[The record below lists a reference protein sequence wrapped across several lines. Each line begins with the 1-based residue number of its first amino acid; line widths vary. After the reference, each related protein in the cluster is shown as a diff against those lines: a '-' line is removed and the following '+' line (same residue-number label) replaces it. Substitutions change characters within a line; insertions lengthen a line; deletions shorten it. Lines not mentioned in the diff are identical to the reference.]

1 MLGLV
6 HLFLQLG
13 SEPTTLGKGSLLL
26 INERKTPRERLFV
39 ALAWLPKATVQAA
52 MGPLALDKARQ
63 ALARRSSPQFL
74 SPRPQL
80 CLRYLEDN
88 SGLSCE
94 DLTRGEELLELCNMV
109 ISTTSEFQK

>member
-63 ALARRSSPQFL
+63 ALARCSSPQFL
-74 SPRPQL
+74 SPN
-80 CLRYLEDN
+80 YV
-88 SGLSCE
+88 SGTWKTIP
-94 DLTRGEELLELCNMV
+94 DYPVKILLAEKSFWNCA
-109 ISTTSEFQK
+109 TW